1 MLQITNDDI
10 AHAEQI
16 LFNRTGVFDQERIQF
31 IRELNTCDLQAVP
44 GSGKT
49 TVLLAK
55 LLILERHLPL
65 TDNRAILVI
74 SHTNA
79 AIDEIRGKIGVHC
92 PKLFS
97 APHFVGTIQAFVD
110 KFLATPYYTTKLKQ
124 KPKRIDDDIYIEK
137 ASRFST
143 TTLGGFNGQAVR
155 NARAYLN
162 FYGNIDSIRFSFQ
175 NNQTSLTNGLNGR
188 ALTIKRPRSN
198 ANNDWNAVEK
208 AEVLR
213 WIYNF
218 KVKIL
223 KNGYLCFDDAY
234 YLADGYLAACPTIV
248 DIIQKRFSH
257 VFVDEMQD
265 MGAHQY
271 ELLEKLFA
279 ASQGNSICYQRI
291 GDKNQAI
298 YTGISSNGNTWTDR
312 PLVLQLNGSHRLTPH
327 TARIVE
333 KIACTPI
340 RVAGLQT
347 NEDGSPISLLPHILV
362 YNDGNIGTVISYFAD
377 MVALYRASGDVPVT
391 GRQSYKAICWNTKSE
406 TGKIRLNNYHPA
418 FDRQHH
424 TPKVNY
430 DSLESYLLCPQD
442 TSAFGP
448 VVKHIGNALLRVLRM
463 EDVEVLPG
471 LSYNKT
477 EFYKFLK
484 EHHPQ
489 FYQNLQSRLYY
500 WSRQVLL
507 GQSTNTLTEITAFL
521 PSLLALF
528 QKQVNLSGAFITPN
542 QVVVNN
548 SAPNPQPLAHPNQFV
563 HPDFN
568 IDICTVHA
576 SKGQTHTATL
586 YMESN
591 YQKDIAGLGS
601 HESERLAG
609 YLLNLA
615 RPQHINV
622 YVEQSLRTA
631 YVGFSRPT
639 HLLCFAVHEAHFNAR
654 LTGLDQFNPKEW
666 TILPVP

>member
-10 AHAEQI
+10 THAEQI

-79 AIDEIRGKIGVHC
+79 AIDEIREKIGVHC

-110 KFLATPYYTTKLKQ
+110 KFLAIPYYTYKLNQ
-124 KPKRIDDDIYIEK
+124 KPKRIDDDIFVEK
-137 ASRFST
+137 VSRYSST
-143 TTLGGFNGQAVR
+143 IIGGFTLQEMK
-155 NARAYLN
+155 NAKYYLN
-162 FYGNIDSIRFSFQ
+162 YNQNITSIRFSLQ
-175 NNQTSLTNGLNGR
+175 NNQIKLTESINGR
-188 ALTIKRPRSN
+188 LVSIKRPGKN
-198 ANNDWNAVEK
+198 TTNNWSADEENR
-208 AEVLR
+208 VLN
-213 WIYNF
+213 WIHAF

-223 KNGYLCFDDAY
+223 KDGYLCFDDAY
-234 YLADGYLAACPTIV
+234 YLADRYLAACPTIV
-248 DIIQKRFSH
+248 EIIQKRFSH

-265 MGAHQY
+265 MGTHQY

-279 ASQGNSICYQRI
+279 SNQGNNICYQRI

-298 YTGISSNGNTWTDR
+298 YTEKSSNGNTWVDR
-312 PLVLQLNGSHRLTPH
+312 LHVLQLNGSHRLSPH
-327 TARIVE
+327 TAKIVE
-333 KIACTPI
+333 KIAYAPI
-340 RVAGLQT
+340 QVAGLQT
-347 NEDGSPISLLPHILV
+347 NEDGSPINLRPHMLV
-362 YNDGNIGTVISYFAD
+362 YNDRNIGTVISYFAD
-377 MVALYRASGDVPVT
+377 LVAQYRASGNIPVT

-406 TGKIRLNNYHPA
+406 TGKIRLNNYHPG
-418 FDRQHH
+418 FDRHQH

-430 DSLESYLLCPQD
+430 DSLESYLRCPQD

-463 EDVEVLPG
+463 ENVEVSPG
-471 LSYNKT
+471 LSHNKT
-477 EFYKFLK
+477 ELYKFLN

-489 FYQNLQSRLYY
+489 FYQNLQGRLYH

-507 GQSTNTLTEITAFL
+507 GQSTNALSEITAFL

-528 QKQVNLSGAFITPN
+528 QKQINLSSAFITSN

-548 SAPNPQPLAHPNQFV
+548 PVPNPHPLVPPNQFV
-563 HPDFN
+563 HADFN

-591 YQKDIAGLGS
+591 YQGS

-615 RPQHINV
+615 RPQKV
-622 YVEQSLRTA
+622 STFFRQSLKTA

-639 HLLCFAVHEAHFNAR
+639 HLLCFAIHEAHFNAR
-654 LTGLDQFNPKEW
+654 LSRLDQLDPKEW